1 MNMNI
6 ITKLILRNLLN
17 NYSIVYNNV
26 FIVRDSSELYYFL
39 S

>member
-6 ITKLILRNLLN
+6 IIILILRNLLN